1 MTAYALHLLSEV
13 YKAAPSSWTFTIL
26 TTHKRI
32 LMGQTRPPATETL
45 PAPPI
50 RVERCFRGNSFGFF
64 QLWLA
69 IRRHRFDLVH
79 IQHETHLYGGA
90 LSILLFP
97 FFIAC
102 ARLITLPVVTL
113 HHVINPDQIDTA
125 FARMHHTHI
134 PAMLIRWGYRF
145 FYRLL
150 GLFAPSI
157 IVHNDLFKET
167 LVRKYGVPEEHI
179 VVIPHGVQDPTTSA
193 VSRSRESLR
202 QYFRI
207 PEDAD
212 TVFGFFGY
220 FTGYKG
226 IEFLLDEFGEH
237 VRKFPKSVLLVG
249 GLPTEAHA
257 GKQAYQSFVSD
268 LRNLA
273 DTRAPGRVIWYGAVR
288 DDEVGQYFRLVD
300 CLVLPYRLCFASS
313 GPLSYAIGSSK
324 PFLASEALRPIVP
337 YKDLLF
343 PLQKGALTAK
353 LDEFISL
360 SPGQKEMLSAS
371 LQTFRDQHR
380 WDAVA
385 RATVGTYERSL
396 ERAAHRTDL
405 LLIGAYG
412 QSNLGDE
419 LLLETCLRHLP
430 RHACTVASAHPAE
443 TESMHGVRAVPSR
456 FSIALLR
463 AFLSAKTVVVGGGDQ
478 FKLLKKSMHHSAHS
492 LLLRELWIVAAAK
505 LLRKKVYFVGVG
517 IGTIDTRLARALT
530 STILRMADAVT
541 LRDRMSMRTALA
553 LAPHAAVQ
561 ASADLAFLEEPSS
574 DTAPAHVEHAPCRL
588 GIAPVFMLDHAQAFP
603 AVLQAVGGASD
614 AFLKKDS
621 ERQVIFLPFQTG
633 SHHHHDVITSEEIL
647 AHMSLHNR
655 CRIDDHL
662 NVETAKNV
670 FRSIDMLWG
679 MRLHSIILAC
689 LYQVPFVALI
699 YDIKVRQFL
708 EDIDCLHWS
717 IPLDETFTAE
727 KLLTMSDQLETQL
740 PDMRLHLHRQAKK
753 LHALAGINEQLFRTI
768 VADMTGYPASHCRF
782 DTLLSES

>member
-1 MTAYALHLLSEV
+1 MNVRKIAYTMALYSMALIRALLGQNPDLHVTIISTKDDRNDVTEMPDPDRLQLCRCFTWNAWGLLSLMWKV
-13 YKAAPSSWTFTIL
+13 RWATFD
-26 TTHKRI
+26 
-32 LMGQTRPPATETL
+32 
-45 PAPPI
+45 
-50 RVERCFRGNSFGFF
+50 V
-64 QLWLA
+64 
-69 IRRHRFDLVH
+69 VH
-79 IQHETHLYGGA
+79 LQHETFLYGGP
-90 LSILLFP
+90 LSLFLFP
-97 FFIAC
+97 CVVRWI
-102 ARLITLPVVTL
+102 RRRTPTIVTL
-113 HHVINPDQIDTA
+113 HHVIHPHQITA
-125 FARMHHTHI
+125 EFAAAYHAHLP
-134 PAMLIRWGYRF
+134 PALIRWGF
-145 FYRLL
+145 ALFYRWI
-150 GLFAPSI
+150 GSAASQC
-157 IVHNDLFKET
+157 IVHESCDKTT
-167 LVRKYGVPEEHI
+167 LVEAYGLPADRISVVFHGADIIAPAPARERTALLQKFNLPVDAEH
-179 VVIPHGVQDPTTSA
+179 
-193 VSRSRESLR
+193 
-202 QYFRI
+202 
-207 PEDAD
+207 
-212 TVFGFFGY
+212 VFGFFGY
-220 FTGYKG
+220 LDLSKG
-226 IEFLLDEFGEH
+226 LDLLIEEFLAHLIRHPHDTLIIGGALNPHNTQDQTFIEKLQGLQERTRKEGSGRIHWYGEVPSEDVKDFYALLDALIIPYRVFNGGSATLSRAISYDLPCLLSEAFAACDTGPAMIFPLHKGGLRAILEECH
-237 VRKFPKSVLLVG
+237 SRERLPRPSDPPFSTWSRERLWPAVGAKTLSLYDMLHEPRKTRDVLL
-249 GLPTEAHA
+249 L
-257 GKQAYQSFVSD
+257 
-268 LRNLA
+268 
-273 DTRAPGRVIWYGAVR
+273 
-288 DDEVGQYFRLVD
+288 
-300 CLVLPYRLCFASS
+300 
-313 GPLSYAIGSSK
+313 
-324 PFLASEALRPIVP
+324 
-337 YKDLLF
+337 
-343 PLQKGALTAK
+343 
-353 LDEFISL
+353 
-360 SPGQKEMLSAS
+360 
-371 LQTFRDQHR
+371 
-380 WDAVA
+380 
-385 RATVGTYERSL
+385 
-396 ERAAHRTDL
+396 
-405 LLIGAYG
+405 GAYG
-412 QSNLGDE
+412 QDNLGDE